1 MNGYFEKVVIKGGK
15 LEVGEESLEMQLPV
29 IEAVLHD
36 NKIIVLLDPDSRAE
50 KYGQFPNLI
59 AIDRSGTTV
68 WTAELPTKES
78 GDAYYRI
85 ASAEPLIVYS
95 VFSYSCRIDP
105 QTGKIE
111 EKRFFK

>member
-29 IEAVLHD
+29 IEAVLH
-36 NKIIVLLDPDSRAE
+36 DPDSRAE